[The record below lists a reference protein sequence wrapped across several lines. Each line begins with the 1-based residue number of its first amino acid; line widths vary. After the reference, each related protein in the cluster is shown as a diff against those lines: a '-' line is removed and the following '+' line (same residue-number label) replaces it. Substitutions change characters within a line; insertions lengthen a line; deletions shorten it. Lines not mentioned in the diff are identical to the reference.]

1 VAITFGEA
9 KTKIAQFAGRG
20 GKCPSNAEVD
30 AFVREVLDYMLISG
44 EYGGL
49 RTFTFTAEQGLI
61 TVPYELDTVLKVKI
75 GDEVGEAWNRW
86 FEWRSG
92 SEITNCLPG
101 NSLSEEPNLS
111 PIVYDLPPGGAHIGT
126 LAICDEDEGAYLI
139 VKGFDLTGRQIITV
153 HDGQQVIGEH
163 LDIEKGKIN
172 YTTVRFGRITEV
184 YKSKTNGYVQLLWI
198 NPETSERGFLSDY
211 SPLEEKPRYRR
222 FRLKVKCARFA
233 QVTVLGRIRLK
244 EYYADNDLIPF
255 DNYYT
260 LGVAA
265 RAVHSNYNGDVQ
277 TSAAQ
282 DTLMTNLIERANTVK
297 KSTNGQ
303 PIEMSPITSGGS
315 IVNIVPNSY
324 RNMRRMWGWWN
335 T

>member
-9 KTKIAQFAGRG
+9 KNKIAQFAGRG
-20 GKCPSNAEVD
+20 GKCPTNIEVD

-49 RTFTFTAEQGLI
+49 RTFTFTATQGLI

-75 GDEVGEAWNRW
+75 GEEVGEAWNRW

-92 SEITNCLPG
+92 SDITGCLPG
-101 NSLSEEPNLS
+101 NSLSEEPNLA
-111 PIVYDLPPGGAHIGT
+111 PTVYDLPYGGAHVGT
-126 LAICDEDEGAYLI
+126 LAICEEDEEANLI
-139 VKGFDLTGRQIITV
+139 VKGYDLTGREVYTV
-153 HDGQQVIGEH
+153 HNSEQVVGEY
-163 LDIEKGKIN
+163 LSISCNQIN
-172 YTTVRFGRITEV
+172 YSTVKFGRITEV
-184 YKSKTNGYVQLLWI
+184 YKTKTNGFVQLLWT
-198 NPETSERGFLSDY
+198 NPDNGDRGFLSDY
-211 SPLEEKPRYRR
+211 SPLEVKPRYRR
-222 FRLKVKCARFA
+222 FKLKIKCAPYA
-233 QVTVLGRIRLK
+233 QVHVLGRIRLK

-265 RAVHSNYNGDVQ
+265 RAVNSNYNGDIQ
-277 TSAAQ
+277 SSAAQ
-282 DTLMTNLIERANTVK
+282 DTLMTNLIERTNTIK

-315 IVNIVPNSY
+315 ILNIVPNSY
-324 RNMRRMWGWWN
+324 RSIRKMWGGWGN
-335 T
+335 